1 MKGQAHNMKLRL
13 PPRRIVSADADQ
25 LYASVRG
32 KMINK
37 CVVILLLSAGLS
49 SSVTLAQSPLDD
61 LRKRAEEA
69 LGKKRG
75 PTDDRIAAGLKEAL
89 TVSTRRAVASTGR
102 LDGFLKNA
110 AIKILLPDKLRNVGK
125 GMRLMGMGQ
134 QVDAL
139 EIGMNRAA
147 EQAAPAARQIFIDA
161 VTKMT
166 IADARQIL
174 SGGDTAATDYFKTAS
189 TDQLTAAFSPI
200 VHKAMENVGVVR
212 QYNQLMQNPIASRVA
227 ENEGFSIDKYVV
239 SKTMDGL
246 FYVMGEEER
255 KIRKDPAAQTTALL
269 REIFGKKQN
278 P

>member
-1 MKGQAHNMKLRL
+1 MKKRA
-13 PPRRIVSADADQ
+13 A
-25 LYASVRG
+25 
-32 KMINK
+32 
-37 CVVILLLSAGLS
+37 ILLLIAGLLS
-49 SSVTLAQSPLDD
+49 AWAWAQSPLDD

-69 LGKKRG
+69 LGKKSG

-89 TVSTRRAVASTGR
+89 TVSTRKAVASTGR
-102 LDGFLKNA
+102 VDGFLKNA
-110 AIKILLPDKLRNVGK
+110 AIKILLPEKLRNVGK
-125 GMRLMGMGQ
+125 GMRLMGMGR

-147 EQAAPAARQIFIDA
+147 EQAAPAAKQIFIDA

-174 SGGDTAATDYFKTAS
+174 SGGDTAATEYFKTTS
-189 TDQLTAAFSPI
+189 TDQLTASFSPI
-200 VHKAMENVGVVR
+200 VHQAMENVGVVK
-212 QYNQLMQNPIASRVA
+212 QYDQLMQNPIAARVA
-227 ENEGFSIDKYVV
+227 GNQDFSLDKYVV
-239 SKTMDGL
+239 GKTMDGL
-246 FYVMGEEER
+246 FYVMGQEER

>member
-1 MKGQAHNMKLRL
+1 MTK
-13 PPRRIVSADADQ
+13 
-25 LYASVRG
+25 
-32 KMINK
+32 K
-37 CVVILLLSAGLS
+37 CAVILLLGVGLLS
-49 SSVTLAQSPLDD
+49 SGTLAQSPLDD

-69 LGKKRG
+69 LGKKNG

-89 TVSTRRAVASTGR
+89 TVSTRKAVASTGR
-102 LDGFLKNA
+102 VDGFLKNA
-110 AIKILLPDKLRNVGK
+110 AIKILLPEKLRNVGK

-134 QVDAL
+134 VDSL

-147 EQAAPAARQIFIDA
+147 EQAAPAAKQIFIDA
-161 VTKMT
+161 VSKMT

-174 SGGDTAATDYFKTAS
+174 SGGDTAATEYFTTTS

-200 VHKAMENVGVVR
+200 VHRAMENVGVVK
-212 QYNQLMQNPIASRVA
+212 QYNQLIQNPIAARVA
-227 ENEGFSIDKYVV
+227 ENQDFSIDKYVV
-239 SKTMDGL
+239 GKTMDGL
-246 FYVMGEEER
+246 FYVMGQEER